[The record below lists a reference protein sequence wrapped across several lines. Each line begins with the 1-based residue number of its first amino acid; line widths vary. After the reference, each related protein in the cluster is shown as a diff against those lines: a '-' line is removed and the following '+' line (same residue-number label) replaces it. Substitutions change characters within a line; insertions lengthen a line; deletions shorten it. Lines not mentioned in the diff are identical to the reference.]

1 MSILKGGFQ
10 DVDRTGVADEFA
22 AYLANIGGNERVRT
36 LNRRRAEEAGIGQG
50 QRILDVGCGVGFDAS
65 LLAELVGPEGRVVG
79 IDASASMV
87 DRAVARLAGSGLPV
101 EFRTADA
108 QVLPFDDGS
117 FDAAWTERVLVHVED
132 PAQVVREM
140 LRVTRPGGTVVIAE
154 ADYHAY
160 VIDSPDVAVAQ
171 LVVARNVREIRH
183 ADIGRRVRGLCLE
196 GGAAKVR
203 MRPEIRLL
211 YDLAFADKVFLLQD
225 LLASLVTEGALAAER
240 AAAWWAGL
248 EERQR
253 AGRFLAGMPFF
264 VAIAHVGGP

>member
-22 AYLANIGGNERVRT
+22 AYLTHIGGDERVRT
-36 LNRRRAEEAGIGQG
+36 LNRRRAEEAGIGHG

-108 QVLPFDDGS
+108 QALPFDDGS
-117 FDAAWTERVLVHVED
+117 FDAVWTERVLVHVED
-132 PAQVVREM
+132 P
-140 LRVTRPGGTVVIAE
+140 
-154 ADYHAY
+154 
-160 VIDSPDVAVAQ
+160 AQ

-211 YDLAFADKVFLLQD
+211 YDLAFADKVLMLQD
-225 LLASLVTEGALAAER
+225 LLAGLVTEGALAAEQ
-240 AAAWWAGL
+240 AEAWWAGL

-253 AGRFLAGMPFF
+253 AGRFLAGLPFF
-264 VAIAHVGGP
+264 VAIAHVGGL